1 MIDLRR
7 IIEESEKEI
16 REAKDGT
23 EWAEKVNEEYMKIFS
38 ALGGELTSTLYSR
51 ATAAAISAALDKCSW
66 IMMKLV
72 GDDPQAL
79 GVKEVLSKGDDE
91 K

>member
-16 REAKDGT
+16 KEAKDGT

-38 ALGGELTSTLYSR
+38 LR
-51 ATAAAISAALDKCSW
+51 R
-66 IMMKLV
+66 
-72 GDDPQAL
+72 
-79 GVKEVLSKGDDE
+79 
-91 K
+91 